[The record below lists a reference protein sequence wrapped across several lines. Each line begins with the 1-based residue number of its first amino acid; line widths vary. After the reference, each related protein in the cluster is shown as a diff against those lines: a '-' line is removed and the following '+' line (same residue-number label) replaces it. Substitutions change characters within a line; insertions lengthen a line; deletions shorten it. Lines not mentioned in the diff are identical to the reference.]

1 MCGMEKAATDI
12 YTFENLRK
20 GAFTYVDKTAILKAL
35 ADLSRGKQFFIARPR
50 RFGKSLAVSTLKCLF
65 EGKRGLFKGL
75 AIESEWDWSKK
86 WPVIHLD
93 MGSAQTRTVPELE
106 RFWRDMLK
114 DEAKR
119 NGVKFRDDEN
129 PAIAF
134 KNLISDLYDRASSEK
149 RKTSAKKGAAATA
162 SDEGQVV
169 VLIDEYDKPLLGHLM
184 TPKVTEYKNA
194 LKAFYS
200 VLKTLEGK
208 QRFLFIT
215 GVSKFSKVSIFSD
228 LNNLDDITLDA
239 VVATLFGYTHEEVR
253 KNFPQCLAAL
263 GEKLGKSA
271 EGAFSDIVKWY
282 DGYRFHQNA
291 ETVVNPVS
299 LGLAFKKMELSNWWS
314 LTAMPTFLMEFFK
327 VRPIDVSD
335 LSVTEA
341 DLAAYEPERIKPV
354 TLLFQTGYLTIR
366 GFEQVGAIRRYVLGF
381 PNLEVESSFLTDL
394 SSVYVGADNSGSANI
409 TAQVVNALLSR
420 DPEAFVE
427 AFRQFFAAIPYDLTD
442 RQNEQSWQAIMYVV
456 LRMIGINVGGE
467 VRTHKGRIDLTV
479 ETATDAYIIEVKRDS
494 TARKAIE
501 QIQAKEYTD
510 RFRASG
516 KPITL
521 VGIAFS
527 TKRRTISGVKIVKS
541 VTAGGASCATRA

>member
-1 MCGMEKAATDI
+1 MEKAATDI

-20 GAFTYVDKTAILKAL
+20 GGYTYVDKTAILKDI
-35 ADLSRGKQFFIARPR
+35 ADDSRGRQFFISRPR

-65 EGKRGLFKGL
+65 EGKRDLFKGL
-75 AIESEWDWSKK
+75 AIEPEWDWSKK

-119 NGVKFRDDEN
+119 NGVEFRDDEN
-129 PAIAF
+129 PAVAF
-134 KNLISDLYDRASSEK
+134 KNLINDLYDRALSAK
-149 RKTSAKKGAAATA
+149 RKTTAKKGVVGA
-162 SDEGQVV
+162 SLDEGQVV

-184 TPKVTEYKNA
+184 TPQVTEFKNA

-228 LNNLDDITLDA
+228 LNNLKDYTLES

-253 KNFPQCLAAL
+253 RNFPQSIAAL
-263 GEKLGKSA
+263 GAKLGKSP
-271 EGAFSDIVKWY
+271 EETFNEIVKWY
-282 DGYRFHQNA
+282 DGYRFADDA
-291 ETVVNPVS
+291 EPVINPVS
-299 LGLAFKKMELSNWWS
+299 LGMTFDTMRFGNWWS

-327 VRPIDVSD
+327 VRPLDVSD
-335 LSVTEA
+335 LSVTDA

-354 TLLFQTGYLTIR
+354 TLLFQTGYLTIK
-366 GFEQVGAIRRYVLGF
+366 GFEQV
-381 PNLEVESSFLTDL
+381 E
-394 SSVYVGADNSGSANI
+394 ADR
-409 TAQVVNALLSR
+409 TYHL
-420 DPEAFVE
+420 E
-427 AFRQFFAAIPYDLTD
+427 AFRQFFAAIPYDLTS
-442 RQNEQSWQAIMYVV
+442 RQNEQSWQAIMYVI
-456 LRMIGINVGGE
+456 LRVIGINVGGE

-494 TARKAIE
+494 TAKKAIE
-501 QIQAKEYTD
+501 QIQDKSYTD
-510 RFRASG
+510 RFRPSG

-521 VGIAFS
+521 IGIAFS
-527 TKRRTISGVKIVKS
+527 TKRRTVSGVKIVKD
-541 VTAGGASCATRA
+541 A

>member
-1 MCGMEKAATDI
+1 MEKAATDI

-20 GAFTYVDKTAILKAL
+20 GGYSYVDKTAILKEL
-35 ADLSRGKQFFIARPR
+35 ADDSRGRQFFIARPR
-50 RFGKSLAVSTLKCLF
+50 RFGKSLAISTLKCLF
-65 EGKRGLFKGL
+65 EGKRDLFKGL
-75 AIESEWDWSKK
+75 AIDPEWDWSKK

-93 MGSAQTRTVPELE
+93 MGSAQSESVSELKLI
-106 RFWRDMLK
+106 WRSMLSN
-114 DEAKR
+114 ECAR
-119 NGVKFRDDEN
+119 NGIAFRDSEV
-129 PAIAF
+129 PSIAF
-134 KNLISDLYDRASSEK
+134 SNVINDL
-149 RKTSAKKGAAATA
+149 AAV

-184 TPKVTEYKNA
+184 TPQVTEFKNA

-228 LNNLDDITLDA
+228 LNNLKDYTLNA
-239 VVATLFGYTHEEVR
+239 AVATLFGYTHEEVR
-253 KNFPQCLAAL
+253 KNFPQSLAAL
-263 GEKLGKSA
+263 GAKLGKDA

-282 DGYRFHQNA
+282 DGYRFHQDG

-299 LGLAFKKMELSNWWS
+299 LGMTFDSMELANWWS
-314 LTAMPTFLMEFFK
+314 LTAMPTFLMEFLK
-327 VRPIDVSD
+327 ARPIDVSD

-354 TLLFQTGYLTIR
+354 TLLFQTGYLTIK
-366 GFEQVGAIRRYVLGF
+366 GFEQVEADRTYHLGF
-381 PNLEVESSFLTDL
+381 PNLEVENSFLKSLTG
-394 SSVYVGADNSGSANI
+394 VYVGQDDIDSHNI
-409 TAQVVNALLSR
+409 SRRAREALRSR

-427 AFRQFFAAIPYDLTD
+427 AFREFFAAIPYDLTS
-442 RQNEQSWQAIMYVV
+442 RQNEQSWQAIMYVI
-456 LRMIGINVGGE
+456 LRVIGINVGGE

-494 TARKAIE
+494 TAKKAIE
-501 QIQAKEYTD
+501 QIQDKSYTD
-510 RFRASG
+510 RFRPSG

-521 VGIAFS
+521 ICIAFS
-527 TKRRTISGVKIVKS
+527 TKRRTVSGVKIIRD
-541 VTAGGASCATRA
+541 A

>member
-1 MCGMEKAATDI
+1 MEKAATDI

-20 GAFTYVDKTAILKAL
+20 RGYTYVDKTAILKEL
-35 ADLSRGKQFFIARPR
+35 VDDSRGSQFFIARPR
-50 RFGKSLAVSTLKCLF
+50 RFGKSLAISTFKCLF
-65 EGKRGLFKGL
+65 EGKRDLFKGL
-75 AIESEWDWSKK
+75 AIEPEWDWSKK

-93 MGSAQTRTVPELE
+93 MGSAQTRTVQELE

-119 NGVKFRDDEN
+119 NGVKFRDDGN

-134 KNLISDLYDRASSEK
+134 KNLINDLYDLAMSAK
-149 RKTSAKKGAAATA
+149 RKTAAKNGSVAAE
-162 SDEGQVV
+162 SGGGQVV

-184 TPKVTEYKNA
+184 TPQATEFKNA

-228 LNNLDDITLDA
+228 LNNLKDYTLNA
-239 VVATLFGYTHEEVR
+239 AVATLFGYTHEEVR
-253 KNFPQCLAAL
+253 KNFPQSLAAF
-263 GEKLGKSA
+263 GEKLGKDA

-282 DGYRFHQNA
+282 DGYKFHQDA

-299 LGLAFKKMELSNWWS
+299 LGMTFDSMELANWWS

-327 VRPIDVSD
+327 VRPLDVSD

-341 DLAAYEPERIKPV
+341 DLAAYEPEHIKPV
-354 TLLFQTGYLTIR
+354 TLLFQTGYLTIK
-366 GFEQVGAIRRYVLGF
+366 GFEQEGADRTYHLGF
-381 PNLEVESSFLTDL
+381 PNLEVENSFLKSLTG
-394 SSVYVGADNSGSANI
+394 VYVGQDDIDSHNI
-409 TAQVVNALLSR
+409 SRRAREALRSR

-427 AFRQFFAAIPYDLTD
+427 AFRQFFAAIPYDLTSK
-442 RQNEQSWQAIMYVV
+442 QNEQSWQAIMYVV
-456 LRMIGINVGGE
+456 LRVIGINVGGE

-494 TARKAIE
+494 TAKKAIE
-501 QIQAKEYTD
+501 QIQDKSYTD
-510 RFRASG
+510 RFRPSG

-521 VGIAFS
+521 IGIAFS
-527 TKRRTISGVKIVKS
+527 TKRRTVSGVKIVKD
-541 VTAGGASCATRA
+541 A